1 MKSFKRRQRLKVIL
15 SIVVILTMLTLNLN
29 SFVSGVFTV
38 STSTNELT
46 IEKYQL
52 SLKNQSI

>member
-1 MKSFKRRQRLKVIL
+1 MRKSFKRRQRLKVIL

-46 IEKYQL
+46 IEKV
-52 SLKNQSI
+52 SNPD